1 MRLIQ
6 LIICAFLSASLQANA
21 APGADVEP
29 LRIAVASNFAM
40 PLQRLVDTYTAV
52 TGEKISISS
61 ASTGAL
67 YNQIIH
73 GAPFDLLLAADSERP
88 ARLEAEG
95 LTFGKRDTYAL
106 GQLVL
111 AYQPALEDLA
121 ASGIEALLAS
131 PGLNLAMANPELA
144 PYGQA
149 AQAVLQRFPDAE
161 PRVLTG
167 ANVSQAMQMW
177 ITGGA
182 DAAFVSASF
191 QPAQSLAVPADWH
204 PPIAQQAVVLANSNN
219 IDRAQAFMF
228 WLHSLEARHIIQAQ
242 GYKLPEPVDG

>member
-1 MRLIQ
+1 MRLAL
-6 LIICAFLSASLQANA
+6 LIVCALLSASPPAKA
-21 APGADVEP
+21 APDDTVEP

-40 PLQRLVDTYTAV
+40 PLQRLVDTYSAA
-52 TGEKISISS
+52 TGERISISS

-67 YNQIIH
+67 YNQISH

-111 AYQPALEDLA
+111 AYQPALTELA
-121 ASGIEALLAS
+121 TSGIETLLAS
-131 PGLNLAMANPELA
+131 PELNLAMANPELA

-149 AQAVLQRFPDAE
+149 AKAVLERFPQAQ

-167 ANVSQAMQMW
+167 ANVGQAMQMW

-191 QPAQSLAVPADWH
+191 QPAQSLPIPADWH
-204 PPIAQQAVVLANSNN
+204 APIAQQAVVLANSNN